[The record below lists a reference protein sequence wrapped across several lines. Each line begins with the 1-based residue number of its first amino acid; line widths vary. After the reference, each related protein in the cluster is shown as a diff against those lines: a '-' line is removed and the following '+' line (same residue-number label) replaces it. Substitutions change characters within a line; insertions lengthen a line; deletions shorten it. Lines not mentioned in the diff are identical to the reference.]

1 MPSPG
6 VGESDGRVRAPLRS
20 DGVCDREGSTVRRHR
35 AITVGLATAVL
46 LLAACGGTR
55 NSAGSEVLVSVASS
69 LTEAFTEMETAFE
82 SANPKI
88 DVVLNIGGSSALRE
102 QILAGAP
109 ADVFASANTSNM
121 GLVVDAGDVA
131 GEPAIFARNRLEI
144 AVPVGNPGSVLG
156 LADFARDGLLIG
168 LCSESVPCGDYGRQ
182 VLQNAGV
189 IPAVDTEEP
198 NVRALLTKIEV
209 GELDAGIVYETDV
222 ASTDGGV
229 DGVEIP
235 DGDNVHADYPIAVL
249 AEAPNADGAAAFV
262 GFVLSEE
269 GRAILA
275 DHGFVLP

>member
-1 MPSPG
+1 MSPPG
-6 VGESDGRVRAPLRS
+6 VGEPGGGVRASLRS
-20 DGVCDREGSTVRRHR
+20 NGVCDREGSTVRRHQ
-35 AITVGLATAVL
+35 AITVGFATAAL
-46 LLAACGGTR
+46 LLAACGGTG
-55 NSAGSEVLVSVASS
+55 NSASSEVLVSAASS

-82 SANPKI
+82 SANPEI

-121 GLVVDAGDVA
+121 GLVVDAGDVE

-144 AVPVGNPGSVLG
+144 AVPVGNPGNVTG
-156 LADFARDGLLIG
+156 LADFARGELLIG
-168 LCSESVPCGDYGRQ
+168 LCAESVPCGDYGRQ

-222 ASTDGGV
+222 ASTDGEVTGV
-229 DGVEIP
+229 GIP
-235 DGDNVHADYPIAVL
+235 DSDNVHADYPIAVL
-249 AEAPNADGAAAFV
+249 AEAPNMDGAAVFLA
-262 GFVLSEE
+262 FVLSEE

-275 DHGFVLP
+275 NHGFVLP